1 MKNILLIQNKIN
13 SFKNSINI
21 SGDKSLSIRWAIMS
35 AQALGKSKAFNLL
48 DSEDV
53 NNTLVS
59 LKKLGIKVRLKKK
72 YCEIES
78 RGLNTFYENKKIT
91 LDAGN
96 SGTLGRLILGLLI
109 HSKNKIKIIGDKSLS
124 KRDFSR
130 VILPLKKF
138 GAKFKYR
145 STINYQL
152 KFME

>member
-59 LKKLGIKVRLKKK
+59 LKKLGIRIKKRK
-72 YCEIES
+72 
-78 RGLNTFYENKKIT
+78 
-91 LDAGN
+91 
-96 SGTLGRLILGLLI
+96 LL
-109 HSKNKIKIIGDKSLS
+109 
-124 KRDFSR
+124 
-130 VILPLKKF
+130 
-138 GAKFKYR
+138 
-145 STINYQL
+145 
-152 KFME
+152 

>member
-59 LKKLGIKVRLKKK
+59 LKKLGIRIKKK
-72 YCEIES
+72 ENYCEINGN
-78 RGLNTFYENKKIT
+78 GLNGFSFSKNTTINAE
-91 LDAGN
+91 N
-96 SGTLGRLILGLLI
+96 SGTFSRLILGVL
-109 HSKNKIKIIGDKSLS
+109 
-124 KRDFSR
+124 
-130 VILPLKKF
+130 
-138 GAKFKYR
+138 AKTK
-145 STINYQL
+145 
-152 KFME
+152 